1 LKELAEFV
9 SQSGNVGSRNRQ
21 AGLRLSL
28 LPPTGLTL
36 CRSRFGV
43 DGADG
48 YRALAQKLVAELR
61 DVDASDMRDGGTLR
75 DAMQVEVREAIRIRL
90 DEREA

>member
-1 LKELAEFV
+1 
-9 SQSGNVGSRNRQ
+9 
-21 AGLRLSL
+21 
-28 LPPTGLTL
+28 
-36 CRSRFGV
+36 V